1 MEVFWREVRRGQR
14 LVLVMGDD
22 EHEEEIGG
30 VRETK
35 HGFDAFAKTFGYDPE
50 RARKGFA
57 TIEEAKAFVESF
69 SPWEL
74 YNAQCVAV
82 DSEVSPAL
90 DSASTEPLV
99 NQTR

>member
-1 MEVFWREVRRGQR
+1 MDRP
-14 LVLVMGDD
+14 LILSNGDG
-22 EHEEEIGG
+22 HQEEIGEF
-30 VRETK
+30 RETK
-35 HGFDAFAKTFGYDPE
+35 RRIDAFAKTFGYDPE